1 LIKHLIKKEKMLP
14 SEEGSEVNIILEN

>member
-14 SEEGSEVNIILEN
+14 SGEGSEVNIILEN